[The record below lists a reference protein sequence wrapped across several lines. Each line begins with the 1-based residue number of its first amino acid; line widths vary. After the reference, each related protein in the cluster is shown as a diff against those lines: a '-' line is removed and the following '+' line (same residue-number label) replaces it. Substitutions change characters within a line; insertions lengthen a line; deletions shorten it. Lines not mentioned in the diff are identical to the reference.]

1 MYYVCC
7 RELCDCV
14 EAILIPSGDRI
25 KDLVEE
31 IFEVRVYILISHCLY
46 IHTYVCTYTMYAKHE
61 MLNL

>member
-31 IFEVRVYILISHCLY
+31 IFEVRVYTLITVITIYAYLCM
-46 IHTYVCTYTMYAKHE
+46 YVYNVCKT
-61 MLNL
+61 

>member
-1 MYYVCC
+1 MYSCDVTTHVMCY

-31 IFEVRVYILISHCLY
+31 IFEVCVFICISTYILSHC
-46 IHTYVCTYTMYAKHE
+46 
-61 MLNL
+61 